1 MHIVGRMACVA
12 RNQMQLRHGHVQLP
26 AIGVFKQHHF
36 IVALAQI
43 QADQAH
49 VAAYAMLFM
58 HHRVAG
64 VNFGQIAQAAFRHLC
79 VFAAFLAAT

>member
-1 MHIVGRMACVA
+1 MHIVGRMACIA

-43 QADQAH
+43 QIDQAH
-49 VAAYAMLFM
+49 VAAHAMLFV
-58 HHRVAG
+58 HHRVTR
-64 VNFGQIAQAAFRHLC
+64 VDFGQIAQAA
-79 VFAAFLAAT
+79 V